1 MSFWVGGDPLGL
13 AKRNSV
19 LYANER
25 ATTVVILV
33 VQVYLTRV
41 DVVQKLHQ
49 EFGGFLCYYSP
60 NGLGMNFL
68 SPNVLGMN
76 FVSSDII
83 TFQFIKDLTIAKIIG
98 VSLKNH

>member
-13 AKRNSV
+13 AKHNSV

-25 ATTVVILV
+25 ATTAVVLV

-41 DVVQKLHQ
+41 DVVQKLHE
-49 EFGGFLCYYSP
+49 EFEGFLCYCSP
-60 NGLGMNFL
+60 NELGMNFV
-68 SPNVLGMN
+68 SPNELGMN

-83 TFQFIKDLTIAKIIG
+83 ASQFIKDSYFWCEFGLK
-98 VSLKNH
+98 KNH